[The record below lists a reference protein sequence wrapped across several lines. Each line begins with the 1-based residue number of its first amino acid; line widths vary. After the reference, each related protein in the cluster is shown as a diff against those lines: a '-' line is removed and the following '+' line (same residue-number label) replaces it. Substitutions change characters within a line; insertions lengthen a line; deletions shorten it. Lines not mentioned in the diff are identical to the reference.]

1 MALRSRNKEGTIVK
15 DAKLVVII
23 DGGWKVSKRY
33 HVTDIIREL
42 NFSE

>member
-23 DGGWKVSKRY
+23 DGGWCGKFRND
-33 HVTDIIREL
+33 TT
-42 NFSE
+42 